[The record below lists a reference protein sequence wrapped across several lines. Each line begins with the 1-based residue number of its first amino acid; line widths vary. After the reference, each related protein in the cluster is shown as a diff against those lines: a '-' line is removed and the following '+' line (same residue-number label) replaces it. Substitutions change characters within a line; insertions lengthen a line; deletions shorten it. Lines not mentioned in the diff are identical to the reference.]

1 MTSPHARAVVARLT
15 RYRLAAVAAAALL
28 ILATTGVV
36 LAVQPGPV
44 QTYTG
49 CLNRLT
55 GVPYN
60 VRVGTIPL
68 HACLP
73 NDPIASWNNIGPAGA
88 DGATGATAATGAT
101 GATGAPGLDGAPG
114 TNGASLTA
122 VPLPAGDGRCGAAGG
137 VELVQSNPGPTQIPV
152 GVICNGAQG
161 ADGAAVHLFSSP
173 IQQLNLVPGGS
184 MTFQWPCDSGS
195 FTSAVVVNY
204 GGPAAAAL
212 MTASHAVAP
221 SAWLARFDNTGD
233 AVLNFAVQIIGL
245 CTGA

>member
-36 LAVQPGPV
+36 LAVNPGPV

-60 VRVGTIPL
+60 VRVGSTPL

-73 NDPIASWNNIGPAGA
+73 NDPVASWNNIGPAGA

-137 VELVQSNPGPTQIPV
+137 VELVQSNPGPPR
-152 GVICNGAQG
+152 
-161 ADGAAVHLFSSP
+161 SR
-173 IQQLNLVPGGS
+173 
-184 MTFQWPCDSGS
+184 SGS
-195 FTSAVVVNY
+195 SATAPRARTARRCTS
-204 GGPAAAAL
+204 
-212 MTASHAVAP
+212 SRHP
-221 SAWLARFDNTGD
+221 SSNSIWSRA
-233 AVLNFAVQIIGL
+233 
-245 CTGA
+245 GA